1 MVTYICS
8 VKLED
13 EIKQVK
19 FKSIYQKAGIN
30 LVYTVSM
37 MQNRHMKTLK
47 KFGLTI
53 PQFNILRILR
63 GQHPSSTTVNDLIAR
78 MLDKSS
84 NASRIVDKLKMK
96 KLVNRK
102 VDDKDRRSVRVSITS
117 AGLDLL
123 SQIDALEPEF
133 YFGQDCLSEKEAVLL
148 NELLDRGRDNFL
160 TK

>member
-1 MVTYICS
+1 
-8 VKLED
+8 
-13 EIKQVK
+13 
-19 FKSIYQKAGIN
+19 
-30 LVYTVSM
+30 
-37 MQNRHMKTLK
+37 
-47 KFGLTI
+47 
-53 PQFNILRILR
+53 
-63 GQHPSSTTVNDLIAR
+63 

-84 NASRIVDKLKMK
+84 NASRIVDKLKLK

-148 NELLDRGRDNFL
+148 NELLDRGRDKFL

>member
-1 MVTYICS
+1 MSTYICN

-19 FKSIYQKAGIN
+19 FKSVYQKTGVN

-37 MQNRHMKTLK
+37 MQNRHMKMLK

-63 GQHPSSTTVNDLIAR
+63 GQHPNSTTVNDLIDR

-84 NASRIVDKLKMK
+84 NASRIVDKLKLK
-96 KLVNRK
+96 QLVNRK
-102 VDDKDRRSVRVSITS
+102 IDEKDRRSVRVTITNS
-117 AGLDLL
+117 GLELL
-123 SQIDALEPEF
+123 SKIDAFEPEF
-133 YFGQDCLSEKEAVLL
+133 YFGQDCLSQEEALLL
-148 NELLDRGRDNFL
+148 NDMLDRGREKFTTN
-160 TK
+160 